1 MRYLKLVVVAA
12 FCAVFARPADE
23 RAGGKTL
30 TLCELAKHWSD
41 HSGRRVRIRAIYTEA
56 VVQERLY
63 DPACP
68 EAGELAVQ
76 WPAQSKVRIGK
87 TVGRLNAVVA
97 RDARKRA
104 WVVLDGLYR
113 GPEPYKESE
122 IASNLP
128 PAMREQM
135 RKDHRRYGYMNCCEG
150 IIEVTGVAKID
161 RVLPETPGRA
171 AP

>member
-1 MRYLKLVVVAA
+1 MRYLKVVIIAA
-12 FCAVFARPADE
+12 CCAVLARAADE

-30 TLCELAKHWSD
+30 TLCELAEHWSD
-41 HSGRRVRIRAIYTEA
+41 HSGRQIRIRAIYTEE

-68 EAGELAVQ
+68 AAGELAVQ
-76 WPAQSKVRIGK
+76 WPAQLKGRIGRA
-87 TVGRLNAVVA
+87 VRRLNAVVA

-104 WVVLDGLYR
+104 WVVLDGVYR
-113 GPEPYKESE
+113 GPDPYKESE

-128 PAMREQM
+128 PAMQEKM
-135 RKDHRRYGYMNCCEG
+135 RKDHKRYGYMNCCEG
-150 IIEVTGVAKID
+150 MIEVIGVGRIA